1 MSEVCSGESI
11 VQRIYVMV
19 PILLLTVG
27 EEVCNLGSFQYPWVV
42 KYGTVEQ
49 IVVRGRRSLMKPGF
63 KESPGTN
70 EAV

>member
-1 MSEVCSGESI
+1 M
-11 VQRIYVMV
+11 MV

-27 EEVCNLGSFQYPWVV
+27 EEVCNLGSSQYPWVV
-42 KYGTVEQ
+42 KDGTVEQ

-63 KESPGTN
+63 EESLGTK

>member
-63 KESPGTN
+63 KESLSTN

>member
-1 MSEVCSGESI
+1 MGHPTGESI

-63 KESPGTN
+63 EKSPSTN

>member
-49 IVVRGRRSLMKPGF
+49 IVVGGRRSLIKPGF
-63 KESPGTN
+63 EESPCTE